1 MLHNTWKLKVGCF
14 SAKVCVFKDQA
25 TTRRFLH
32 VQHRQ
37 ALLTCLC
44 YTISDIITVV
54 GGLQLEVLVGGGGGL
69 GPEHLVQ
76 AAGPEVVARAA
87 VSSFLLLPEHI
98 RALSWGSF
106 QQEKKSCVA

>member
-1 MLHNTWKLKVGCF
+1 MI
-14 SAKVCVFKDQA
+14 
-25 TTRRFLH
+25 
-32 VQHRQ
+32 
-37 ALLTCLC
+37 TCLC

-106 QQEKKSCVA
+106 SAIEKELCCLREL

>member
-1 MLHNTWKLKVGCF
+1 MDVISDLSLLK
-14 SAKVCVFKDQA
+14 A
-25 TTRRFLH
+25 TRRFLH

-37 ALLTCLC
+37 TLITCLC

-98 RALSWGSF
+98 RTLSWGSF
-106 QQEKKSCVA
+106 QQEKKELCCLREL